1 MAVKKFRPTTP
12 SRREMTMATFE
23 EITTNSTREITSCFY

>member
-12 SRREMTMATFE
+12 SRREMTMASFE
-23 EITTNSTREITSCFY
+23 EITTCFFKENWW